1 MKGRTRLTHRRGRG
15 YLQGRRAGARP
26 AFVDYEPGDEGM
38 TDHDHAHGNGSDEI
52 LGMAVGF
59 RIFEDAGEL
68 YLAEA
73 EISPYEDQTSA
84 LGVTLVFHP
93 LAGIDPTQEDEGEK
107 EPFTFDFD
115 DELTRDESA
124 SIVDQTADILRQL
137 SNLTPA
143 SLSEYLR
150 AAKEDAQG

>member
-1 MKGRTRLTHRRGRG
+1 
-15 YLQGRRAGARP
+15 
-26 AFVDYEPGDEGM
+26 M
-38 TDHDHAHGNGSDEI
+38 TDHEHADEHGEEI
-52 LGMAVGF
+52 QGMAVGF
-59 RIFEDAGEL
+59 RIFEDGGDL

-93 LAGIDPTQEDEGEK
+93 LKGIDPTHDDEGDQ
-107 EPFTFDFD
+107 EPWAFDFD
-115 DELTRDESA
+115 DELTRDENA
-124 SIVDQTADILRQL
+124 SIVEQTQDILKQL

-150 AAKEDAQG
+150 AAREDVDDDNS

>member
-1 MKGRTRLTHRRGRG
+1 
-15 YLQGRRAGARP
+15 
-26 AFVDYEPGDEGM
+26 M
-38 TDHDHAHGNGSDEI
+38 TDHDHAHEQGGEGEI

-59 RIFEDAGEL
+59 RIFEDGGDL

-93 LAGIDPTQEDEGEK
+93 LKGIDPTHDDEGDQ
-107 EPFTFDFD
+107 EPWAFDFD
-115 DELTRDESA
+115 EELTRDENA
-124 SIVDQTADILRQL
+124 SIADQTQDILKQL
-137 SNLTPA
+137 SNLTTA

-150 AAKEDAQG
+150 AAKEETE